1 MACFKD
7 SKKVLLVAST
17 NFALLLFIRN
27 APLEFLSYIDKS
39 SNLKI
44 STKNWFVV
52 HCFLLRILIIVKTFI
67 DICIMKKVLFY
78 FLILASF
85 NLFGQQITQTV
96 RGTIIDADS
105 KQTLEGVAVVL
116 LGNTSLS
123 ATSDA
128 KGNFKLLN
136 VPVGRQGFQ
145 FTYLGYN
152 ARTVNNIEVTSG
164 KEIVLNIELTEKVFE
179 TKTVE
184 ITATKQS
191 NQPNNEMATLSVRN
205 FNSEET
211 NRYAGS
217 RGDPSRLAASTA
229 GVSSGNDA
237 RNDII
242 VRGNSP
248 IGVLWRLEN
257 IDIPNP
263 NHFSAQGATGGPIS
277 ILNNNL
283 LANSDFYTGA
293 WPADYG
299 NKSAAVFDLK
309 LRNGNNEKSEFTGQV
324 GINGFELGAEGPF
337 KKEYNGSY
345 LINYRYSTL
354 DAFTALGINFGVSG
368 QPRYQDVSWKI
379 NLPTSKIGT
388 FNFWGIGG
396 ISNISLLDSDKK
408 SGDWAF
414 TNSGT
419 DLVYGSQMGATGVS
433 NTHHYNLKTFGKI
446 SVSATTAS
454 FIATADTIAINKE
467 KFRTFSSNSTDNQYH
482 VQYLLNSKIN
492 SRNLI
497 RFSSTYTLLNLKY
510 EIGQFERHY
519 GRYIDLL
526 NENSN
531 TGLFQSSLSWQFKL
545 NNQLIFNSGL
555 HFQQLLLNNTKAFE
569 PRFGLKWLLGKGQSL
584 NAAYGL
590 HNQMQPLINYFYKTY
605 NAIDNSYSQTNRN
618 MNFTQSNHYVLGYE
632 NLFNEH
638 YRFKAEAYYQTQTK
652 VPINGAQSDYFSM
665 LNQGSDIGGLE
676 LVDSLVNSGVGKNY
690 GIEITFEKVF
700 HKNYYVLFTTSIFE
714 SLFKGSNNVW
724 HHTAFSAG
732 FVGNVLAGYELP
744 INNGKFKLAL
754 DIKSTLAGGNRYVP
768 IDESASQ
775 QLGRAV
781 YISEKAFDERFKN
794 FKKTDVKL
802 SFKVNQ
808 KRISQSIFVS
818 LENIFNEKNVLRQYY
833 DPRLGKLKI
842 EYQFGLFP
850 IGGYRIEF

>member
-1 MACFKD
+1 MKQ
-7 SKKVLLVAST
+7 VL
-17 NFALLLFIRN
+17 FFLFIYLP
-27 APLEFLSYIDKS
+27 A
-39 SNLKI
+39 
-44 STKNWFVV
+44 T
-52 HCFLLRILIIVKTFI
+52 
-67 DICIMKKVLFY
+67 
-78 FLILASF
+78 
-85 NLFGQQITQTV
+85 LFGQQITQTV
-96 RGTIIDADS
+96 RGTISDADS
-105 KQTLEGVAVVL
+105 KQMLEGVAVSL
-116 LGNTSLS
+116 LGNPIIST
-123 ATSDA
+123 TSDA

-136 VPVGRQGFQ
+136 IPVGRQGFQ
-145 FTYLGYN
+145 FTFLGYN
-152 ARTVNNIEVTSG
+152 SRTVNNIEVTSG
-164 KEIVLNIELTEKVFE
+164 KEIVLNIELTEKVYE

-184 ITATKQS
+184 ISATKQS
-191 NQPNNEMATLSVRN
+191 NRPNNEMATLSVRN

-309 LRNGNNEKSEFTGQV
+309 LRNGNNEKREFTGQV
-324 GINGFELGAEGPF
+324 GINGFEFGAEGPF
-337 KKEYNGSY
+337 KKNYNGSY
-345 LINYRYSTL
+345 LVNYRYSTL

-368 QPRYQDVSWKI
+368 QPRYQDVSWKV
-379 NLPTSKIGT
+379 NLPTSKLGT

-419 DLVYGSQMGATGVS
+419 DLVYGSQMGASGIS
-433 NTHHYNLKTFGKI
+433 NTHYYNSKTFGKI
-446 SVSATTAS
+446 SLSATTAS
-454 FIATADTIAINKE
+454 FIATADTISLNKE

-482 VQYLLNSKIN
+482 LQYLINSKIN
-492 SRNLI
+492 SKNLL
-497 RFSSTYTLLNLKY
+497 RFTTTFSLLNLQYK
-510 EIGQFERHY
+510 IGQFDRQY
-519 GRYIDLL
+519 AIFIDLL

-531 TGLFQSSLSWQFKL
+531 TGLLQSSASWQYKI
-545 NNQLIFNSGL
+545 NDQLVFNSGI
-555 HFQQLLLNNTKAFE
+555 HYQQLFINNTFAVE
-569 PRFGLKWLLGKGQSL
+569 PRAGFKWLLKKGQSL

-605 NAIDNSYSQTNRN
+605 NFTNNSYTQTNQN
-618 MNFTQSNHYVLGYE
+618 MGFTQSNHYVLGYE
-632 NLFNEH
+632 NILNDY
-638 YRFKAEAYYQTQTK
+638 YRFKAEAYYQSQSK
-652 VPINGAQSDYFSM
+652 VPVNGAQPDYFSM

-676 LVDSLVNSGVGKNY
+676 LVDSLVNKGVGKNY
-690 GIEITFEKVF
+690 GIEITIEKVF

-714 SLFKGSNNVW
+714 SLYKGSNNVW
-724 HHTAFSAG
+724 HHTAFSGG
-732 FVGNVLAGYELP
+732 FVSNILTGYELP
-744 INNGKFKLAL
+744 LKNGKYKLAL
-754 DIKSTLAGGNRYVP
+754 DIKSTIAGGNRYVP
-768 IDESASQ
+768 IDETASQ
-775 QLGRAV
+775 KIGRAV
-781 YISEKAFDERFKN
+781 YIADNAFDERFKN

-802 SFKVNQ
+802 SFKINQ

>member
-1 MACFKD
+1 MKQ
-7 SKKVLLVAST
+7 VLL
-17 NFALLLFIRN
+17 LLLI
-27 APLEFLSYIDKS
+27 
-39 SNLKI
+39 
-44 STKNWFVV
+44 
-52 HCFLLRILIIVKTFI
+52 LLNYS
-67 DICIMKKVLFY
+67 LF
-78 FLILASF
+78 A
-85 NLFGQQITQTV
+85 QQITQTV

-105 KQTLEGVAVVL
+105 KQSLEGVAVVL
-116 LGNTSLS
+116 LGNPLIS

-136 VPVGRQGFQ
+136 IPVGRQGFQ
-145 FTYLGYN
+145 FTFLGYN

-164 KEIVLNIELTEKVFE
+164 KEIILNIELTEKVYE

-191 NQPNNEMATLSVRN
+191 NRPNNEMATLSVRN

-309 LRNGNNEKSEFTGQV
+309 LRNGNNEKREFTGQV
-324 GINGFELGAEGPF
+324 GINGIELGAEGPF
-337 KKEYNGSY
+337 KKDYNGSY
-345 LINYRYSTL
+345 LVNYRYSTL

-368 QPRYQDVSWKI
+368 QPRYQDVSWKV
-379 NLPTSKIGT
+379 NLPTSKLGT

-396 ISNISLLDSDKK
+396 ISNISLLDSEKK

-419 DLVYGSQMGATGVS
+419 DLVYGSQMGASGVS
-433 NTHHYNLKTFGKI
+433 NTHYYNSKTFGKI
-446 SVSATTAS
+446 SLSATTAA
-454 FIATADTIAINKE
+454 FLATADTIALNKE

-482 VQYLLNSKIN
+482 LQYLLNSKIN

-497 RFSSTYTLLNLKY
+497 RFTTTYSLLNLKY
-510 EIGQFERHY
+510 KIGQFDRQY
-519 GRYIDLL
+519 GLFIDLL
-526 NENSN
+526 NEDSN
-531 TGLFQSSLSWQFKL
+531 TNLLQSSISWQYKINDNL
-545 NNQLIFNSGL
+545 LFNSGI
-555 HFQQLLLNNTKAFE
+555 HYQQLFLNNTYAIE
-569 PRFGLKWLLGKGQSL
+569 PRAGFKWLLGKQQSL

-605 NAIDNSYSQTNRN
+605 NFNDNTYTQTNRN

-632 NLFNEH
+632 NMFSEY
-638 YRFKAEAYYQTQTK
+638 YRFKAEAYYQTQSK
-652 VPINGAQSDYFSM
+652 VPVNGAQADYFSM

-676 LVDSLVNSGVGKNY
+676 LVDSLVNTGRGKNY
-690 GIEITFEKVF
+690 GIEITIEKVF
-700 HKNYYVLFTTSIFE
+700 HKNYYVLFTTSLFE
-714 SLFKGSNNVW
+714 SFFKGSNQVW
-724 HHTAFSAG
+724 HHTAFSGG
-732 FVGNVLAGYELP
+732 FVGNILTGYEHP
-744 INNGKFKLAL
+744 FKNGKYKIAL
-754 DIKSTLAGGNRYVP
+754 DIKSTMAGGNRYVP
-768 IDESASQ
+768 IDEAASQ
-775 QLGRAV
+775 SIGRAV
-781 YISEKAFDERFKN
+781 YIADRAFDERFKN

-802 SFKVNQ
+802 SFKINQ

-818 LENIFNEKNVLRQYY
+818 LENIFNTKNVLRQYY
-833 DPRLGKLKI
+833 DPRLGSLKI

>member
-1 MACFKD
+1 MKQ
-7 SKKVLLVAST
+7 VLI
-17 NFALLLFIRN
+17 FILF
-27 APLEFLSYIDKS
+27 
-39 SNLKI
+39 
-44 STKNWFVV
+44 
-52 HCFLLRILIIVKTFI
+52 FI
-67 DICIMKKVLFY
+67 PINVF
-78 FLILASF
+78 S
-85 NLFGQQITQTV
+85 QQITQTV

-105 KQTLEGVAVVL
+105 KQSLEGVAVSIIVNPL
-116 LGNTSLS
+116 LS
-123 ATSDA
+123 ASSDA
-128 KGNFKLLN
+128 KGNFKILN
-136 VPVGRQGFQ
+136 VPIGRQGIQ
-145 FTYLGYN
+145 FTLLGYN
-152 ARTVNNIEVTSG
+152 QRTVNNIEITSG
-164 KEIVLNIELTEKVFE
+164 KELVLNIELTEKVYE
-179 TKTVE
+179 TKAVE

-191 NQPNNEMATLSVRN
+191 NKPNNEMATLSVRN

-211 NRYAGS
+211 NRFAGS

-337 KKEYNGSY
+337 KKDYNGSY
-345 LINYRYSTL
+345 LVNYRYSTL

-368 QPRYQDVSWKI
+368 QPRYQDVSWKV
-379 NLPTSKIGT
+379 NLPTSKLGT

-414 TNSGT
+414 TNAGT
-419 DLVYGSQMGATGVS
+419 DLVYGSKMGATGIS
-433 NTHHYNLKTFGKI
+433 NTHYYNQKTFGKI
-446 SVSATTAS
+446 SLSATTAS
-454 FIATADTIAINKE
+454 FTATVDTIALNKE
-467 KFRTFSSNSTDNQYH
+467 KFRTFNSNSTDNHFHAQYII
-482 VQYLLNSKIN
+482 NSKIN
-492 SRNLI
+492 NQNLF
-497 RFSSTYTLLNLKY
+497 RFTTTFTLLNLAYK
-510 EIGQFERHY
+510 IGQYDRQY
-519 GRYIDLL
+519 RLLIDLL
-526 NENSN
+526 NQNSN
-531 TGLFQSSLSWQFKL
+531 TSFMQSSLSWQYKL
-545 NNQLIFNSGL
+545 SDQIIFNTGL
-555 HFQQLLLNNTKAFE
+555 HFQQLFLNNTKAIE
-569 PRFGLKWLLGKGQSL
+569 PRLGFKWLLGKGQSL

-605 NAIDNSYSQTNRN
+605 NFTENTYTQTNKN
-618 MNFTQSNHYVLGYE
+618 MGFTQSNHFVLGYE
-632 NLFNEH
+632 NMFYEH
-638 YRFKAEAYYQTQTK
+638 YRLKIESYYQTQNK
-652 VPINGAQSDYFSM
+652 VPVNGAQADYFSM
-665 LNQGSDIGGLE
+665 LNQGNDIGGLE
-676 LVDSLVNSGVGKNY
+676 LVDSLVNNGVGKNY
-690 GIEITFEKVF
+690 GVEITVERTF
-700 HKNYYVLFTTSIFE
+700 HKNFYILFTTSIYE
-714 SLFKGSNNVW
+714 SLFKGSNQVW
-724 HHTAFSAG
+724 HHTAFSGG
-732 FVGNVLAGYELP
+732 FIGNILAGYEHP
-744 INNGKFKLAL
+744 FKSGKYKIAF

-768 IDESASQ
+768 INVSASQ

-781 YISEKAFDERFKN
+781 YIGEKAFDERFKN

-802 SFKVNQ
+802 SFKMNQ

-818 LENIFNEKNVLRQYY
+818 LENVFNTKNVLRQYY
-833 DPRLGKLKI
+833 DPKLGQLKI

>member
-1 MACFKD
+1 MKQGITF
-7 SKKVLLVAST
+7 
-17 NFALLLFIRN
+17 LFI
-27 APLEFLSYIDKS
+27 
-39 SNLKI
+39 
-44 STKNWFVV
+44 
-52 HCFLLRILIIVKTFI
+52 LLNYT
-67 DICIMKKVLFY
+67 LF
-78 FLILASF
+78 A
-85 NLFGQQITQTV
+85 QQITQTI

-105 KQTLEGVAVVL
+105 KQSLEGVAVSL
-116 LGNTSLS
+116 LGNPLIS

-136 VPVGRQGFQ
+136 IPVGRQGFQ
-145 FTYLGYN
+145 FTFLGYN

-164 KEIVLNIELTEKVFE
+164 KEIVLNIELTEKVYE

-184 ITATKQS
+184 ITATKQT
-191 NQPNNEMATLSVRN
+191 NRPNNEMATLSVRN

-217 RGDPSRLAASTA
+217 RGDPSKMAATTA

-309 LRNGNNEKSEFTGQV
+309 LRNGNNEKREFTGQV

-337 KKEYNGSY
+337 KKDYNGSY
-345 LINYRYSTL
+345 LVNYRYSTL

-368 QPRYQDVSWKI
+368 QPRYQDLSWKI
-379 NLPTSKIGT
+379 NLPSSKLGT
-388 FNFWGIGG
+388 FNFWGIAG

-408 SGDWAF
+408 TGDWAF

-419 DLVYGSQMGATGVS
+419 DLVYGSNMAATGVS
-433 NTHHYNLKTFGKI
+433 NTHYYNTKTFGKLSL
-446 SVSATTAS
+446 SVTTAS
-454 FIATADTIAINKE
+454 FLATVDTISLNKE
-467 KFRTFSSNSTDNQYH
+467 KFRTFNSNSTDNQYH
-482 VQYLLNSKIN
+482 AQYIINSKIN

-497 RFSSTYTLLNLKY
+497 RFTTTFTQLNLKY
-510 EIGQFERHY
+510 KMGQFNRQY
-519 GRYIDLL
+519 ALFIDLL
-526 NENSN
+526 NQESN
-531 TGLFQSSLSWQFKL
+531 TNLLQSALSWQFKL
-545 NNQLIFNSGL
+545 NDKLIFNSGIHYQHL
-555 HFQQLLLNNTKAFE
+555 FLNNTKAIE
-569 PRFGLKWLLGKGQSL
+569 PRAGLKWLLGNGQYL

-590 HNQMQPLINYFYKTY
+590 HNQMQPLINYFYKSY
-605 NAIDNSYSQTNRN
+605 NASDNSYTQTNRN
-618 MNFTQSNHYVLGYE
+618 MNFTQSNHFVIGYE
-632 NLFNEH
+632 NMFMEF
-638 YRFKAEAYYQTQTK
+638 YRLKVETYYQTQSK
-652 VPINGAQSDYFSM
+652 VPVNGAQQDYFSM
-665 LNQGSDIGGLE
+665 LNQGADIGGLE
-676 LVDSLVNSGVGKNY
+676 LVDSLVNTGIGKNY
-690 GIEITFEKVF
+690 GIEITLEKVF

-714 SLFKGSNNVW
+714 SFYKGSNNVW
-724 HHTAFSAG
+724 HHSAFSGG
-732 FVGNVLAGYELP
+732 FVGNILAGYEYP
-744 INNGKFKLAL
+744 FKNGKYKLAF
-754 DIKSTLAGGNRYVP
+754 DFKSTMAGGNRYVP
-768 IDESASQ
+768 IDEKASQ
-775 QLGRAV
+775 ELGEAV
-781 YISEKAFDERFKN
+781 YIPEKAFDVRFKT

-802 SFKVNQ
+802 SFKINQ
-808 KRISQSIFVS
+808 KRVSQSIYIS
-818 LENIFNEKNVLRQYY
+818 LENIFNTKNVLRQYY
-833 DPRLGKLKI
+833 DPRLGSLKI

>member
-1 MACFKD
+1 MKQG
-7 SKKVLLVAST
+7 
-17 NFALLLFIRN
+17 LLF
-27 APLEFLSYIDKS
+27 
-39 SNLKI
+39 
-44 STKNWFVV
+44 
-52 HCFLLRILIIVKTFI
+52 
-67 DICIMKKVLFY
+67 
-78 FLILASF
+78 FLILLNYS
-85 NLFGQQITQTV
+85 LFAQQITQTV

-105 KQTLEGVAVVL
+105 KQTLEGVAVSL
-116 LGNTSLS
+116 LGNPLIST
-123 ATSDA
+123 TSDA

-136 VPVGRQGFQ
+136 IPVGRQGFQ
-145 FTYLGYN
+145 FAFLGYN

-164 KEIVLNIELTEKVFE
+164 KEIVLNIELTEKVYE

-184 ITATKQS
+184 ISATKQS
-191 NQPNNEMATLSVRN
+191 NRPNNEMATLSVRN

-309 LRNGNNEKSEFTGQV
+309 LRNGNNEKKEFTGQV

-345 LINYRYSTL
+345 LVNYRYSTL

-368 QPRYQDVSWKI
+368 QPRYQDVSWKV
-379 NLPTSKIGT
+379 NLPTSKLGT

-396 ISNISLLDSDKK
+396 ISSISLLDSDKK

-414 TNSGT
+414 TNAGT
-419 DLVYGSQMGATGVS
+419 DLIYGSQMGATGVS
-433 NTHHYNLKTFGKI
+433 NTHYFNQKTFGKI
-446 SVSATTAS
+446 SLSATTAS
-454 FIATADTIAINKE
+454 FTATVDTLSIDKA

-482 VQYLLNSKIN
+482 IQYLLNSKIN

-497 RFSSTYTLLNLKY
+497 RLTSTFTSLNLKY
-510 EIGQFERHY
+510 KIGQYDRDY
-519 GRYIDLL
+519 GIFIDLL
-526 NENSN
+526 NQDSN
-531 TGLFQSSLSWQFKL
+531 TGLLQSSVSWQFKI
-545 NNQLIFNSGL
+545 NDQLILNSGL
-555 HFQQLLLNNTKAFE
+555 HYQQLFLNNTYAIE
-569 PRFGLKWLLGKGQSL
+569 PRFGFKWMLAKGQSL

-605 NAIDNSYSQTNRN
+605 NFSENTYTQTNRN
-618 MNFTQSNHYVLGYE
+618 MDFTQSNHFVLGYE
-632 NLFNEH
+632 NMFKEH

-652 VPINGAQSDYFSM
+652 VPVNGAQADYFSM
-665 LNQGSDIGGLE
+665 LNQGNDIGGLE
-676 LVDSLVNSGVGKNY
+676 LVDSLVNKGVGKNY
-690 GIEITFEKVF
+690 GIEITMEKVF

-714 SLFKGSNNVW
+714 SFYKGSNNVW
-724 HHTAFSAG
+724 HHTAFSGG
-732 FVGNVLAGYELP
+732 FIGNMLTGYEYP
-744 INNGKFKLAL
+744 FKNGKYKIAL
-754 DIKSTLAGGNRYVP
+754 DLKSTLAGGNRYVP
-768 IDESASQ
+768 IDEAASQ

-781 YISEKAFDERFKN
+781 YISDSAFDERFKN

-802 SFKVNQ
+802 SFKINQ
-808 KRISQSIFVS
+808 KRISQSIYVS
-818 LENIFNEKNVLRQYY
+818 LENIFNTKNVLRQYY
-833 DPRLGKLKI
+833 DPRLASLKI

>member
-1 MACFKD
+1 M
-7 SKKVLLVAST
+7 
-17 NFALLLFIRN
+17 
-27 APLEFLSYIDKS
+27 KS
-39 SNLKI
+39 
-44 STKNWFVV
+44 
-52 HCFLLRILIIVKTFI
+52 FI
-67 DICIMKKVLFY
+67 DICSMKHGLLY
-78 FLILASF
+78 FFILLNYS
-85 NLFGQQITQTV
+85 LFGQQITQTV

-116 LGNTSLS
+116 LGNPLIS

-164 KEIVLNIELTEKVFE
+164 KEIVLNIEITEKVYE

-191 NQPNNEMATLSVRN
+191 NRPNNEMATLSVRN

-248 IGVLWRLEN
+248 VGVLWRLEN

-309 LRNGNNEKSEFTGQV
+309 LRNGNNEKREFTGQV

-337 KKEYNGSY
+337 KKDYNGSY
-345 LINYRYSTL
+345 LVNYRYSTL

-368 QPRYQDVSWKI
+368 QPRYQDLSWKI

-396 ISNISLLDSDKK
+396 ISAISLLDSDKK

-419 DLVYGSQMGATGVS
+419 DLVYGSQMAATGVS
-433 NTHHYNLKTFGKI
+433 NTHYFNSKTFGKI
-446 SVSATTAS
+446 SISATSAS
-454 FIATADTIAINKE
+454 FIATVDTIALNKE

-482 VQYLLNSKIN
+482 LQYLLNSKIN

-497 RFSSTYTLLNLKY
+497 RFTTTYTLLNLKY
-510 EIGQFERHY
+510 EIGQFDRQY
-519 GRYIDLL
+519 SKFIDLL
-526 NENSN
+526 NEDSN
-531 TGLFQSSLSWQFKL
+531 TGLLQSSLSWQYKL
-545 NNQLIFNSGL
+545 NDKLLFNSGIHYQHL
-555 HFQQLLLNNTKAFE
+555 FLNNTFAIE
-569 PRFGLKWLLGKGQSL
+569 PRAGFKWMLGKGQSL

-590 HNQMQPLINYFYKTY
+590 HNQMQPLINYFYRTY
-605 NAIDNSYSQTNRN
+605 NFNDNTYVQTNRN
-618 MNFTQSNHYVLGYE
+618 MDFTQSNHYVLGYE
-632 NLFNEH
+632 NMFNEH
-638 YRFKAEAYYQTQTK
+638 YRFKAEAYYQTQSK
-652 VPINGAQSDYFSM
+652 VPVNSAQPDYFSM

-676 LVDSLVNSGVGKNY
+676 LVDSLVNKGVGKNY
-690 GIEITFEKVF
+690 GIEITIEKVF

-714 SLFKGSNNVW
+714 SFFKGSNQVW
-724 HHTAFSAG
+724 HHTAFSGG
-732 FVGNVLAGYELP
+732 FIGNILAGYEQP
-744 INNGKFKLAL
+744 FKNGKYKIAL
-754 DIKSTLAGGNRYVP
+754 DVKSTIAGGNRYVP
-768 IDESASQ
+768 IDEAASQ
-775 QLGRAV
+775 QTGKAV
-781 YISEKAFDERFKN
+781 FISERAFDERFKT

-802 SFKVNQ
+802 SFKINQ

>member
-1 MACFKD
+1 MKQ
-7 SKKVLLVAST
+7 VLL
-17 NFALLLFIRN
+17 LLLI
-27 APLEFLSYIDKS
+27 
-39 SNLKI
+39 
-44 STKNWFVV
+44 
-52 HCFLLRILIIVKTFI
+52 LLNYS
-67 DICIMKKVLFY
+67 LF
-78 FLILASF
+78 A
-85 NLFGQQITQTV
+85 QQITQTV

-105 KQTLEGVAVVL
+105 KQSLEGVAVVL
-116 LGNTSLS
+116 LGNPLIS

-136 VPVGRQGFQ
+136 IPVGRQGFQ
-145 FTYLGYN
+145 FTFLGYN

-164 KEIVLNIELTEKVFE
+164 KEIILNIELTEKVYE

-191 NQPNNEMATLSVRN
+191 NRPNNEMATLSVRN

-309 LRNGNNEKSEFTGQV
+309 LRNGNNEKREFTGQV
-324 GINGFELGAEGPF
+324 GINGIELGAEGPF
-337 KKEYNGSY
+337 KKDYNGSY
-345 LINYRYSTL
+345 LVNYRYSTL

-368 QPRYQDVSWKI
+368 QPRYQDVSWKV
-379 NLPTSKIGT
+379 NLPTSKLGT

-396 ISNISLLDSDKK
+396 ISNISLLDSEKK

-419 DLVYGSQMGATGVS
+419 DLVYGSQMGASGVS
-433 NTHHYNLKTFGKI
+433 NTHYYNSKTFGKI
-446 SVSATTAS
+446 SLSATTAA
-454 FIATADTIAINKE
+454 FLATADTIALNKE

-482 VQYLLNSKIN
+482 LQYLLNSKIN

-497 RFSSTYTLLNLKY
+497 RFTTTYSLLNLKY
-510 EIGQFERHY
+510 KIGQFDRQY
-519 GRYIDLL
+519 GLFIDLL
-526 NENSN
+526 NEDSN
-531 TGLFQSSLSWQFKL
+531 TNLLQSSISWQYKINDNL
-545 NNQLIFNSGL
+545 LFNSGI
-555 HFQQLLLNNTKAFE
+555 HYQQLFLNNTYAIE
-569 PRFGLKWLLGKGQSL
+569 PRAGFKWLLGKQQSL

-605 NAIDNSYSQTNRN
+605 NFNDNTYTQTNRN

-632 NLFNEH
+632 NMFSEY
-638 YRFKAEAYYQTQTK
+638 YRFKAEAYYQTQSK
-652 VPINGAQSDYFSM
+652 VPVNGAQADYFSM

-676 LVDSLVNSGVGKNY
+676 LVDSLVNTGRGKNY
-690 GIEITFEKVF
+690 GIEITIEKVF
-700 HKNYYVLFTTSIFE
+700 HKNYYVLFTTSLFE
-714 SLFKGSNNVW
+714 SFFKGSNQVW
-724 HHTAFSAG
+724 HHTAFSGG
-732 FVGNVLAGYELP
+732 FVGNILTGYEHP
-744 INNGKFKLAL
+744 FKNGKYKIAL
-754 DIKSTLAGGNRYVP
+754 DIKSTIAGGNRYVP
-768 IDESASQ
+768 IDEAASQ
-775 QLGRAV
+775 SIGRAV
-781 YISEKAFDERFKN
+781 YIADRAFDERFKN

-802 SFKVNQ
+802 SFKINQ

-818 LENIFNEKNVLRQYY
+818 LENIFNTKNVLRQYY
-833 DPRLGKLKI
+833 DPRLGSLKI

>member
-1 MACFKD
+1 M
-7 SKKVLLVAST
+7 
-17 NFALLLFIRN
+17 
-27 APLEFLSYIDKS
+27 KS
-39 SNLKI
+39 
-44 STKNWFVV
+44 
-52 HCFLLRILIIVKTFI
+52 FI
-67 DICIMKKVLFY
+67 DICSMKQGLLY
-78 FLILASF
+78 FLILINST
-85 NLFGQQITQTV
+85 LFGQQITQTV

-105 KQTLEGVAVVL
+105 KQSLEGVAVVL
-116 LGNTSLS
+116 LGNPLMAAS
-123 ATSDA
+123 SDA

-136 VPVGRQGFQ
+136 VPIGRQGFQ
-145 FTYLGYN
+145 FTFLGYN
-152 ARTVNNIEVTSG
+152 TRTVNNIEVTSG
-164 KEIVLNIELTEKVFE
+164 KEIVLNIELTEKVYE
-179 TKTVE
+179 TKAVE
-184 ITATKQS
+184 ITATKE
-191 NQPNNEMATLSVRN
+191 NNKPNNEMATLSVRN

-309 LRNGNNEKSEFTGQV
+309 LRNGNNEKKEFTGQV
-324 GINGFELGAEGPF
+324 GINGIELGAEGPF
-337 KKEYNGSY
+337 KKDYNGSY
-345 LINYRYSTL
+345 LVNYRYSTL

-368 QPRYQDVSWKI
+368 QPRYQDVSWKV
-379 NLPTSKIGT
+379 NLPTSKLGT

-396 ISNISLLDSDKK
+396 ISSISLLDSDKK
-408 SGDWAF
+408 NGDWSF
-414 TNSGT
+414 TNAGT

-433 NTHHYNLKTFGKI
+433 NTHYFNAKTFGKL
-446 SVSATTAS
+446 SLSATSAS
-454 FIATADTIAINKE
+454 FTATVDTIGITKE

-482 VQYLLNSKIN
+482 LQYLLNSKIN

-497 RFSSTYTLLNLKY
+497 RFTSTYSSLNLKY
-510 EIGQFERHY
+510 KIGQFDRQY
-519 GRYIDLL
+519 GVFFDLL
-526 NENSN
+526 NEDSN
-531 TGLFQSSLSWQFKL
+531 TGLLQSSVSWQYKI
-545 NNQLIFNSGL
+545 NDQLIFNSGI
-555 HFQQLLLNNTKAFE
+555 HYQQLFLNKSFAIE
-569 PRFGLKWLLGKGQSL
+569 PRAGFKWMLGKGQTL

-605 NAIDNSYSQTNRN
+605 NFIDNTYTQTNRN
-618 MNFTQSNHYVLGYE
+618 MKFTQSNHYVIGYE
-632 NLFNEH
+632 NMFNEH
-638 YRFKAEAYYQTQTK
+638 YRLKAEAYYQTQAK
-652 VPINGAQSDYFSM
+652 VPVNGAQADYFSM

-676 LVDSLVNSGVGKNY
+676 LVDSLVNTGVGKNY
-690 GIEITFEKVF
+690 GIEITIEKVF

-714 SLFKGSNNVW
+714 SFFKGSNQVW
-724 HHTAFSAG
+724 HHTAFSGG
-732 FVGNVLAGYELP
+732 FIGNVLAGYEHP
-744 INNGKFKLAL
+744 FKNGKYKIAL
-754 DIKSTLAGGNRYVP
+754 DIKSTMAGGNRYVP
-768 IDESASQ
+768 IDELASQ
-775 QLGRAV
+775 QTGKAV
-781 YISEKAFDERFKN
+781 YIAERAFDERFKN

-802 SFKVNQ
+802 SFKINQ

-818 LENIFNEKNVLRQYY
+818 LENIFNTKNVLRQYY
-833 DPRLGKLKI
+833 DPRLESLKI

>member
-1 MACFKD
+1 MKQG
-7 SKKVLLVAST
+7 
-17 NFALLLFIRN
+17 LLL
-27 APLEFLSYIDKS
+27 L
-39 SNLKI
+39 
-44 STKNWFVV
+44 
-52 HCFLLRILIIVKTFI
+52 
-67 DICIMKKVLFY
+67 
-78 FLILASF
+78 LILL
-85 NLFGQQITQTV
+85 NNTLFAQQITQTV

-105 KQTLEGVAVVL
+105 KQSLEGVAVVL
-116 LGNTSLS
+116 LGNPLIS
-123 ATSDA
+123 ATSDS

-136 VPVGRQGFQ
+136 IPVGRQGFQ
-145 FTYLGYN
+145 FTFLGYN

-164 KEIVLNIELTEKVFE
+164 KEIILNIELTEKVYE

-191 NQPNNEMATLSVRN
+191 NRPNNEMATLSVRN

-309 LRNGNNEKSEFTGQV
+309 LRNGNNEKREFTGQV
-324 GINGFELGAEGPF
+324 GINGIELGAEGPF
-337 KKEYNGSY
+337 KKDYNGSY
-345 LINYRYSTL
+345 LVNYRYSTL

-368 QPRYQDVSWKI
+368 QPRYQDVSWKV
-379 NLPTSKIGT
+379 NLPTSKLGT

-396 ISNISLLDSDKK
+396 ISNISLLDSEKK

-419 DLVYGSQMGATGVS
+419 DLVYGSQMGASGVS
-433 NTHHYNLKTFGKI
+433 NTHYYNSKTFGKI
-446 SVSATTAS
+446 SLSATTAA
-454 FIATADTIAINKE
+454 FIATADTIALNKE

-482 VQYLLNSKIN
+482 LQYLLNSKIN

-497 RFSSTYTLLNLKY
+497 RFTTTYSLLNLKY
-510 EIGQFERHY
+510 KIGQFDRQY
-519 GRYIDLL
+519 GLFIDLL
-526 NENSN
+526 NEDSN
-531 TGLFQSSLSWQFKL
+531 TNLLQSSFSWQYKINDNL
-545 NNQLIFNSGL
+545 LFNSGI
-555 HFQQLLLNNTKAFE
+555 HYQQLFLNNTYAIE
-569 PRFGLKWLLGKGQSL
+569 PRAGFKWLLGKRQSL

-605 NAIDNSYSQTNRN
+605 NFNDNTYTQTNRN

-632 NLFNEH
+632 NMFSEY
-638 YRFKAEAYYQTQTK
+638 YRFKAEAYYQTQSK
-652 VPINGAQSDYFSM
+652 VPVNGAQADYFSM

-676 LVDSLVNSGVGKNY
+676 LVDSLVNTGRGKNY
-690 GIEITFEKVF
+690 GIEITIEKVF
-700 HKNYYVLFTTSIFE
+700 HKNYYVLFTTSLFE
-714 SLFKGSNNVW
+714 SFFKGSNQVW
-724 HHTAFSAG
+724 HHTAFSGG
-732 FVGNVLAGYELP
+732 FVGNILTGYEHP
-744 INNGKFKLAL
+744 FKNGKYKIAL
-754 DIKSTLAGGNRYVP
+754 DIKSTMAGGNRYVP
-768 IDESASQ
+768 IDEVASQ
-775 QLGRAV
+775 SIGRAV
-781 YISEKAFDERFKN
+781 YIADRAFDERFKN

-802 SFKVNQ
+802 SFKINQ

-818 LENIFNEKNVLRQYY
+818 LENIFNTKNVLRQYY
-833 DPRLGKLKI
+833 DPRLGSLKI

>member
-1 MACFKD
+1 MI
-7 SKKVLLVAST
+7 SKPHFYDICSMKQ
-17 NFALLLFIRN
+17 LLLC
-27 APLEFLSYIDKS
+27 L
-39 SNLKI
+39 
-44 STKNWFVV
+44 
-52 HCFLLRILIIVKTFI
+52 
-67 DICIMKKVLFY
+67 
-78 FLILASF
+78 FLITSTGI
-85 NLFGQQITQTV
+85 FGQQITQTV

-105 KQTLEGVAVVL
+105 KQPIEGVAVVL
-116 LGNTSLS
+116 MGNNAIST
-123 ATSDA
+123 TSDA
-128 KGNFKLLN
+128 KGNFKLPN
-136 VPVGRQGFQ
+136 IPVGRQGFQ
-145 FTYLGYN
+145 FTFLGYN
-152 ARTVNNIEVTSG
+152 ARTVSNIEITSG
-164 KEIVLNIELTEKVFE
+164 KEIVLNIELSEKVFE

-184 ITATKQS
+184 ISATKQS
-191 NQPNNEMATLSVRN
+191 NRPNNEMATLSVRN

-217 RGDPSRLAASTA
+217 RGDPSRLAATTA

-309 LRNGNNEKSEFTGQV
+309 LRNGNNEKREFTGQV

-337 KKEYNGSY
+337 KKDYNGSY
-345 LINYRYSTL
+345 LVNYRYSTL

-379 NLPTSKIGT
+379 NLPTSKLGT

-433 NTHHYNLKTFGKI
+433 NTHYFNQKTFGKI
-446 SVSATTAS
+446 SISATTAS
-454 FIATADTIAINKE
+454 FIATADTIALNKE
-467 KFRTFSSNSTDNQYH
+467 KFRTFSSNSTDNQFH
-482 VQYLLNSKIN
+482 LQYLVNTKIN
-492 SRNLI
+492 SRNLL
-497 RFSSTYTLLNLKY
+497 RFTTTYSSLNLKY
-510 EIGQFERHY
+510 KIGQFNRQY
-519 GRYIDLL
+519 SLFVDLL
-526 NENSN
+526 NEDSN
-531 TGLFQSSLSWQFKL
+531 TGLLQSAVSWQFKL
-545 NNQLIFNSGL
+545 NDRLIFNSGL
-555 HFQQLLLNNTKAFE
+555 HYQQLFLNNTYAIE
-569 PRFGLKWLLGKGQSL
+569 PRAGLKWLFGKSQSL

-605 NAIDNSYSQTNRN
+605 DINSNTYSQTNRN
-618 MNFTQSNHYVLGYE
+618 MDFTQSHHYVLGYE
-632 NLFNEH
+632 NMFKEY
-638 YRFKAEAYYQTQTK
+638 YRLKVESYYQTQSK
-652 VPINGAQSDYFSM
+652 VPVNGAQPDYFSM

-676 LVDSLVNSGVGKNY
+676 LVDSLVNTGLGKNY
-690 GIEITFEKVF
+690 GVEITIEKVF
-700 HKNYYVLFTTSIFE
+700 HKNYYVLFTTSLFE
-714 SLFKGSNNVW
+714 SYYRGSNMVW
-724 HHTAFSAG
+724 HHTAFSGG
-732 FVGNVLAGYELP
+732 FVGNILAGYELP
-744 INNGKFKLAL
+744 LKNGKYKLAI
-754 DIKSTLAGGNRYVP
+754 DFKSTLAGGNRYVP
-768 IDESASQ
+768 IDEAASQ

-781 YISEKAFDERFKN
+781 YIGERAFDERFNN

-802 SFKVNQ
+802 AFKINQ
-808 KRISQSIFVS
+808 KKISQSLFVS
-818 LENIFNEKNVLRQYY
+818 LENIFNSKNLLRQYY

>member
-1 MACFKD
+1 
-7 SKKVLLVAST
+7 
-17 NFALLLFIRN
+17 
-27 APLEFLSYIDKS
+27 
-39 SNLKI
+39 
-44 STKNWFVV
+44 
-52 HCFLLRILIIVKTFI
+52 
-67 DICIMKKVLFY
+67 MKKVAYLL
-78 FLILASF
+78 LILINY
-85 NLFGQQITQTV
+85 NLYAQQITQTV

-105 KQTLEGVAVVL
+105 KQALEGVAVVL
-116 LGNTSLS
+116 VGNSSIS
-123 ATSDA
+123 ATSDV
-128 KGNFKLLN
+128 KGNFRLLN

-145 FTYLGYN
+145 FTFLGYN
-152 ARTVNNIEVTSG
+152 ARTVNNVEVTSG

-184 ITATKQS
+184 ITANKQF
-191 NQPNNEMATLSVRN
+191 NRPNNEMATLSVRN

-309 LRNGNNEKSEFTGQV
+309 LRNGNNEKKEFTGQV

-345 LINYRYSTL
+345 LVNYRYSTL

-379 NLPTSKIGT
+379 NLPTTKIGT

-396 ISNISLLDSDKK
+396 LSNIALLDSDKK

-414 TNSGT
+414 TNAGT
-419 DLVYGSQMGATGVS
+419 DLVYGSKMGATGVS
-433 NTHHYNLKTFGKI
+433 NTHNFNQKTFGKL
-446 SVSATTAS
+446 SLSATTAS
-454 FIATADTIAINKE
+454 FTATVDTLSLNKD
-467 KFRTFSSNSTDNQYH
+467 KFRTFNSNSTDNQYH
-482 VQYLLNSKIN
+482 IQYLLNSKIN

-497 RFSSTYTLLNLKY
+497 RISSTFTLLNLDYKISQY
-510 EIGQFERHY
+510 NRQY
-519 GRYIDLL
+519 GLSIDLL

-531 TGLFQSSLSWQFKL
+531 TSLFQSSISWQFKL
-545 NNQLIFNSGL
+545 NDQIVFNSGL
-555 HFQQLLLNNTKAFE
+555 HFQQLLLNNTKAIE
-569 PRFGLKWLLGKGQSL
+569 PRVGIKWLLSNGQSL

-590 HNQMQPLINYFYKTY
+590 HNQMQPLINYFYKSYNFSDNTY
-605 NAIDNSYSQTNRN
+605 AQTNRDL
-618 MNFTQSNHYVLGYE
+618 NFTQSNHYVLGYE
-632 NLFNEH
+632 NMLSEH
-638 YRFKAEAYYQTQTK
+638 YRFKAEAYYQTQNR
-652 VPINGAQSDYFSM
+652 VPINGAAPDYFSM
-665 LNQGSDIGGLE
+665 LNQGNDIGGLE
-676 LVDSLVNSGVGKNY
+676 LVDSLVNKGVGKNY
-690 GIEITFEKVF
+690 GVEITFEKIF
-700 HKNYYVLFTTSIFE
+700 YKNYYVLFTTSIFE
-714 SLFKGSNNVW
+714 SFFKGSNNIW
-724 HHTAFSAG
+724 HHTAFSGG
-732 FVGNVLAGYELP
+732 FIGNVLAGYELP
-744 INNGKFKLAL
+744 LRNGKYKLAL
-754 DIKSTLAGGNRYVP
+754 DVKSTLAGGNRYVP
-768 IDESASQ
+768 IDETASQ

-781 YISEKAFDERFKN
+781 YIADRAFDERFKN

-802 SFKVNQ
+802 SFKINQ
-808 KRISQSIFVS
+808 KKIAQSIFVS
-818 LENIFNEKNVLRQYY
+818 LENIFNEKNILRQYY

>member
-1 MACFKD
+1 MKQ
-7 SKKVLLVAST
+7 VLL
-17 NFALLLFIRN
+17 LLLI
-27 APLEFLSYIDKS
+27 
-39 SNLKI
+39 
-44 STKNWFVV
+44 
-52 HCFLLRILIIVKTFI
+52 LLNYS
-67 DICIMKKVLFY
+67 LF
-78 FLILASF
+78 A
-85 NLFGQQITQTV
+85 QQITQTV

-105 KQTLEGVAVVL
+105 KQSLEGVAVVL
-116 LGNTSLS
+116 LGNPLIS

-136 VPVGRQGFQ
+136 IPVGRQGFQ
-145 FTYLGYN
+145 FTFLGYN

-164 KEIVLNIELTEKVFE
+164 KEIILNIELTEKVYE

-191 NQPNNEMATLSVRN
+191 NRPNNEMATLSVRN

-309 LRNGNNEKSEFTGQV
+309 LRNGNNEKREFTGQV
-324 GINGFELGAEGPF
+324 GINGIELGAEGPF
-337 KKEYNGSY
+337 KKDYNGSY
-345 LINYRYSTL
+345 LVNYRYSTL

-368 QPRYQDVSWKI
+368 QPRYQDVSWKV
-379 NLPTSKIGT
+379 NLPTSKLGT

-396 ISNISLLDSDKK
+396 ISNISLLDSEKK

-419 DLVYGSQMGATGVS
+419 DLVYGSQMGASGVS
-433 NTHHYNLKTFGKI
+433 NTHYYNSKTFGKI
-446 SVSATTAS
+446 SLSATTAA
-454 FIATADTIAINKE
+454 FLATADTIALNKE

-482 VQYLLNSKIN
+482 LQYLLNSKIN

-497 RFSSTYTLLNLKY
+497 RFTTTYSLLNLKY
-510 EIGQFERHY
+510 KIGQFDRQY
-519 GRYIDLL
+519 GLFIDLL
-526 NENSN
+526 NEDSN
-531 TGLFQSSLSWQFKL
+531 TNLLQSSISWQYKINDNL
-545 NNQLIFNSGL
+545 LFNSGIHYQHL
-555 HFQQLLLNNTKAFE
+555 FLNNTYAIE
-569 PRFGLKWLLGKGQSL
+569 PRAGFKWLLGKQQSL

-605 NAIDNSYSQTNRN
+605 NFNDNTYSQTNRN

-632 NLFNEH
+632 NMFSEY
-638 YRFKAEAYYQTQTK
+638 YRFKAEAYYQTQSK
-652 VPINGAQSDYFSM
+652 VPVNGAQADYFSM

-676 LVDSLVNSGVGKNY
+676 LVDSLVNTGRGKNY
-690 GIEITFEKVF
+690 GIEITIEKVF
-700 HKNYYVLFTTSIFE
+700 HKNYYVLFTTSLFE
-714 SLFKGSNNVW
+714 SFFKGSNQVW
-724 HHTAFSAG
+724 HHTAFSGG
-732 FVGNVLAGYELP
+732 FVGNILTGYEHP
-744 INNGKFKLAL
+744 FKNGKYKIAL
-754 DIKSTLAGGNRYVP
+754 DIKSTIAGGNRYVP
-768 IDESASQ
+768 IDEAASQ
-775 QLGRAV
+775 SIGRAV
-781 YISEKAFDERFKN
+781 YIADRAFDERFKN

-802 SFKVNQ
+802 SFKINQ

-818 LENIFNEKNVLRQYY
+818 LENIFNTKNVLRQYY
-833 DPRLGKLKI
+833 DPRLGSLKI